1 LGGGLGFWLGVVIV
15 LRLGNAGV
23 LWLGVT
29 PAGVGIL
36 WTPVGVV
43 WEVTTAGNALRT
55 KTIARLAMA
64 KAHTPRAI
72 PAGLEFPR
80 M

>member
-1 LGGGLGFWLGVVIV
+1 V

-29 PAGVGIL
+29 PAGVGVL
-36 WTPVGVV
+36 WAPVAVV
-43 WEVTTAGNALRT
+43 WKLAIAGDALRA
-55 KTIARLAMA
+55 KAIARLAMA
-64 KAHTPRAI
+64 RAHTPRAT

-80 M
+80 IGLPEIVL

>member
-1 LGGGLGFWLGVVIV
+1 M

-29 PAGVGIL
+29 PAGVGVL
-36 WTPVGVV
+36 WTPVGVI
-43 WEVTTAGNALRT
+43 WEVAIAGDALST
-55 KTIARLAMA
+55 KTIATFAMPS
-64 KAHTPRAI
+64 AHTPRAI